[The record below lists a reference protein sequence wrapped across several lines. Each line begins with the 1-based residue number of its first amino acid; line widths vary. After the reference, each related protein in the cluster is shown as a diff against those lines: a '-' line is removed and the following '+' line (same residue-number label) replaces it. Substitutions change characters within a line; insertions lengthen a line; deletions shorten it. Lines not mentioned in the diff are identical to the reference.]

1 MQRVPQRRC
10 AGAVSA
16 ALAVGRQ
23 LFHVKN
29 GLLIQLN
36 NLPNSVGYPAKLN
49 EPGLEML
56 MRRFLKVTLC
66 AAMLCAL
73 SVVSALAQEFPS
85 RTVLIVVPY
94 PAGGSTDVLARA
106 LGSELSKIWGQSVVV
121 ENVAGASSI
130 IGANKVAKAA
140 PDGHTLL
147 LTIDPTVVSNRFLFK
162 TLPYDPDK
170 SLVPITMLARSG
182 QMVLANPSF
191 PANSMREVVEIA
203 RSTPGKVAYASFGIG
218 TTAHLMFETIGK
230 REGVQFLHVPYKG
243 IMPDVIAVAAGE
255 VQITLASPATAGPMV
270 RAGKIK
276 ALAIGGQKRSSLF
289 PEVPTVAEAGYPYVD
304 SVIWWGLFAPEGTSA
319 QLVDRINHD
328 VISIV
333 KRPDFIAKYL
343 TKFGID
349 LVASTPAEFADTIRA
364 DVKINAEMVKA
375 AGVQPQ

>member
-191 PANSMREVVEIA
+191 PANSMREVV
-203 RSTPGKVAYASFGIG
+203 
-218 TTAHLMFETIGK
+218 
-230 REGVQFLHVPYKG
+230 
-243 IMPDVIAVAAGE
+243 
-255 VQITLASPATAGPMV
+255 
-270 RAGKIK
+270 
-276 ALAIGGQKRSSLF
+276 
-289 PEVPTVAEAGYPYVD
+289 
-304 SVIWWGLFAPEGTSA
+304 
-319 QLVDRINHD
+319 
-328 VISIV
+328 
-333 KRPDFIAKYL
+333 
-343 TKFGID
+343 
-349 LVASTPAEFADTIRA
+349 
-364 DVKINAEMVKA
+364 
-375 AGVQPQ
+375 